1 MSNELRDQT
10 AQIIR
15 SIMEQ
20 QGWSASQTARE
31 AGLSPSTLTRAL
43 DEDSPFTPSSA
54 TLQKL
59 MQLALKMRNESA
71 DEYWSTLDDVSRT
84 ATRLALVT
92 GEPIPVAG
100 AVEWGAWRD
109 TLLQKPQTG
118 RSISLFDSS
127 WLSKSIAI
135 YEVADDVSDPSYK
148 AGSFL
153 VVGSHK
159 EETIYDQD
167 VFLCRRIVS
176 FFGGSKYQLSLWEY
190 RPSSEGEG
198 RELVC
203 RALPAQDFDPDAAGD
218 EEKAHRY
225 QFEILGVV
233 LASYQPREARMRQPR
248 PMPTPFDD

>member
-176 FFGGSKYQLSLWEY
+176 FSVGPSTSCLFGSTARLRRGRGESWYAEPFQPKISTRMQQGMRKKPTDISSKFW
-190 RPSSEGEG
+190 
-198 RELVC
+198 
-203 RALPAQDFDPDAAGD
+203 A
-218 EEKAHRY
+218 
-225 QFEILGVV
+225 
-233 LASYQPREARMRQPR
+233 
-248 PMPTPFDD
+248 